1 MHLTTREA
9 APLAQD
15 DDWLPVVEA
24 AVLSRQSARTWRNR
38 AGREA
43 DDAKVV
49 DALFLR
55 ILSRPARPDEIRTGI
70 AALHASAGEV
80 VMLEAEQKRY
90 EVELDAKRSDWE
102 STQAAPQFI
111 VLEPADL
118 QSSMKATLTRQP
130 DHSVAVEGANAK
142 GTYTIT
148 LNTDLPSVTAIRLEL
163 LADQKLPAGGPGRAG
178 NGNVVLSELKVT
190 AAPKADPSKAVPVTL
205 ARATADFGQS
215 GYPVANAIDG
225 NAGSGWAVSPQFG
238 KDHFGIFEFTEPVK
252 FEGGMTLVVTLD
264 HQHDDTHT
272 IGKFRLAVT
281 SNPQPLYIPKLPEGI
296 AEILALAPDSRSGEQ
311 QVALADYHHSQ
322 DAEWVRLSAAVKS
335 ATEQQK
341 NVRLTGAQD
350 LTWALI
356 NSPAFLF
363 NR

>member
-1 MHLTTREA
+1 MMLGPVMTLVNGPTIAEA
-9 APLAQD
+9 IADPDNAITKLVA
-15 DDWLPVVEA
+15 
-24 AVLSRQSARTWRNR
+24 
-38 AGREA
+38 REA

-49 DALFLR
+49 DALFVR

-80 VMLEAEQKRY
+80 VMLDAKLKKYEAD
-90 EVELDAKRSDWE
+90 LDAKQAAWE
-102 STQAAPQFI
+102 TSQAAPEFTI
-111 VLEPADL
+111 LEPAEL
-118 QSSMKATLTRQP
+118 KSSMKATLTRQP
-130 DHSVAVEGANAK
+130 DHSVAVEGANGK

-163 LADQKLPAGGPGRAG
+163 LADSKLPAGGPGRAG

-190 AAPKADPSKAVPVTL
+190 AAPKADPSQAVPVTL
-205 ARATADFGQS
+205 ARATADFEQS

-225 NAGSGWAVSPQFG
+225 KAGSGWAVAPQFG

-252 FEGGMTLVVTLD
+252 FEGGMALVVTLD

-281 SNPQPLYIPKLPEGI
+281 ASPRPSKMPNLPDGI

-311 QVALADYHHSQ
+311 QSALADYYHSQ
-322 DAEWVRLSAAVKS
+322 DAEWVRLRAAVNSAA
-335 ATEQQK
+335 EQQK

-350 LTWALI
+350 LAWALI